1 MSITPALIRH
11 RRDYDLVEVPEP
23 CDFGSVIQLTT
34 CYWNVTGNTTRGKI
48 HWRSGMGAS
57 SYWIG
62 GPRAD
67 HTGGDKNSGYV
78 FYETSELSSYGEL
91 PRSEYS
97 SNQLIGPE
105 YNHTGPSGL
114 CLSFFYS
121 IAGLSAK
128 SLRVVLRN
136 SLKHDTI
143 LWESK
148 DNADG
153 TWYMGEV
160 AFSYGQKYS
169 ILFEAVATNQSLKKL
184 NYRGYVALD
193 DVRFDTIP
201 NSEVCIGHCTFEGG
215 FCDWNNMD
223 EDDFD
228 WELGR
233 GSNSFL
239 TGPPRDYSSFGKNE
253 QTGGFA
259 YISTAYPRR
268 PGDTAM
274 LRSPSFPTTG
284 DNSPVCMR
292 FATHMFGNGVGTLR
306 LVLKNED
313 ESDKTIW
320 EMSGTSGSS
329 WHKAQVTLSS
339 LSPFQL
345 LLIAIVGNQFGNIAI
360 DDISF
365 RPGPCPV
372 VPQTAAKDNGDCN
385 FEENMCNWSNPAP
398 QDELDDVDWARQY
411 FYDQSGPPFD
421 HTRGDGKGYYMNL
434 LTNTPLILKGGT
446 RGWLVSSRFQPT
458 ANPKCVSFHYWMYER
473 LIDPAGL
480 SLGSLRV
487 YVRLIKPG
495 KPLSPLWRLYNHQGQ
510 RWFPARAPIVTT
522 TERAPPQTP
531 YEIVFEGVWGE
542 GRVGNIAIDDI
553 TFFDGDCTTEPLGAA
568 AVLGEC
574 FFERD
579 MCGWIPVSEFDDDL
593 STVAPTTEPKTVNT
607 VEESLW
613 KMARVDYKPAGLLDH
628 TFRSPVGYIF
638 FDVFHKSAIQRPK
651 LRSPL
656 LEVSFSGVRCLG
668 FWFVAFGRSDATA
681 LKVVLLDMS
690 DPESIKRTVIWRLE
704 ARNFANASRT
714 DWSYAQVSV
723 EAKGDYLLHFEGESS
738 DGGFAL
744 DDVTFFDGS
753 CHTRPPAAVGKG

>member
-1 MSITPALIRH
+1 
-11 RRDYDLVEVPEP
+11 
-23 CDFGSVIQLTT
+23 
-34 CYWNVTGNTTRGKI
+34 
-48 HWRSGMGAS
+48 
-57 SYWIG
+57 
-62 GPRAD
+62 
-67 HTGGDKNSGYV
+67 
-78 FYETSELSSYGEL
+78 
-91 PRSEYS
+91 
-97 SNQLIGPE
+97 
-105 YNHTGPSGL
+105 
-114 CLSFFYS
+114 
-121 IAGLSAK
+121 
-128 SLRVVLRN
+128 
-136 SLKHDTI
+136 
-143 LWESK
+143 
-148 DNADG
+148 
-153 TWYMGEV
+153 MGEV
-160 AFSYGQKYS
+160 AFSYGQKYR
-169 ILFEAVATNQSLKKL
+169 ILFEAVPTNQSLKKL
-184 NYRGYVALD
+184 NYRGFVALD

-215 FCDWNNMD
+215 FCDWKTWTKTILIGSLEGEATVSSQDHQGTIAVM
-223 EDDFD
+223 
-228 WELGR
+228 GR
-233 GSNSFL
+233 MN
-239 TGPPRDYSSFGKNE
+239 RQE
-253 QTGGFA
+253 AFA

-487 YVRLIKPG
+487 YSQLLK
-495 KPLSPLWRLYNHQGQ
+495 
-510 RWFPARAPIVTT
+510 
-522 TERAPPQTP
+522 RAPPQTP

-593 STVAPTTEPKTVNT
+593 ST
-607 VEESLW
+607 
-613 KMARVDYKPAGLLDH
+613 PAGLLDH

-638 FDVFHKSAIQRPK
+638 FDVFHKTAIQRPK

-753 CHTRPPAAVGKG
+753 CHTRPQQPWGKG